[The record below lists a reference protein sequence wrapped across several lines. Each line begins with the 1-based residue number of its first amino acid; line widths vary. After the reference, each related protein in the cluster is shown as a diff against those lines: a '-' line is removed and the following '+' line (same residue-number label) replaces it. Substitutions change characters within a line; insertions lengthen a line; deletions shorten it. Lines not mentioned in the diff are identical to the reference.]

1 MYGDKKQSK
10 YNDKKTMS
18 IMSRYIVI
26 AESNKVISFIVRNAL
41 SRDKNLMCYAICH
54 LQQPGFATFARIH
67 FVPPHTMEIDLV
79 LFRN

>member
-1 MYGDKKQSK
+1 
-10 YNDKKTMS
+10 MS

-54 LQQPGFATFARIH
+54 LQQPGFATFVRIH
-67 FVPPHTMEIDLV
+67 FVPPHTMENDLV